1 MDIALYSPE
10 GVKPWLESLSAAFA
24 SMPSLT
30 PRPVLHAWPGAP
42 ACDYALLWRPPAA
55 FFAEQTG
62 LKAAFA
68 LGAGVD
74 SLLAAEGLPVGL
86 PLYRI
91 EDAGMADQM
100 VEYALYACLERL
112 RGFDRYRAE
121 QASRIWGQGRYAERS
136 ELRVGVLGL
145 GILGGAVARALSDF
159 GFSVSAW
166 SKSPKALPGIDCYAG
181 AEGLERTLS
190 RAELLIVLLPLC
202 HDTEGLLNEARLSM
216 LPQGAWLVNLARGR
230 LVDEKAM
237 LAALE
242 EGRLGRAMLDVFEAE
257 PLPAGHPLWSH
268 PRVSMTPHIAAI
280 TPEARAARQ
289 IAAGI
294 AALEEGR
301 QPTGRVD
308 RQAGY

>member
-10 GVKPWLESLSAAFA
+10 GVKPWLESLSAAFS
-24 SMPSLT
+24 SMPSFG
-30 PRPVLHAWPGAP
+30 PAPGLHAWPGAP

-55 FFAEQTG
+55 FFAEQTR

-74 SLLAAEGLPVGL
+74 SLLAAEGLPPGL

-112 RGFDRYRAE
+112 RGFDRYRAD
-121 QASRIWGQGRYAERS
+121 QAAGIWGEGRYAERGG
-136 ELRVGVLGL
+136 LKVGVLGL
-145 GILGGAVARALSDF
+145 GVLGGAVARALSDF

-166 SKSPKALPGIDCYAG
+166 SKSPKTLPGVACYSG
-181 AEGLERTLS
+181 PDGLERTLS
-190 RAELLIVLLPLC
+190 RSELLIVLLPLSPA
-202 HDTEGLLNEARLSM
+202 TEGLLDAAKLAM
-216 LPQGAWLVNLARGR
+216 LPYGAWLVNLARGR
-230 LVDEKAM
+230 LVRDKE
-237 LAALE
+237 LLVALDS
-242 EGRLGRAMLDVFEAE
+242 GRLGRAMLDVFDGE
-257 PLPAGHPLWSH
+257 PLPAGHPFWSH
-268 PRVSMTPHIAAI
+268 ARVCMTPHIAAI
-280 TPEARAARQ
+280 TPEAQAARQ

-301 QPTGRVD
+301 QPPGRVD
-308 RQAGY
+308 RLAGY

>member
-10 GVKPWLESLSAAFA
+10 GVQPWLAALSAAF
-24 SMPSLT
+24 SSL
-30 PRPVLHAWPGAP
+30 PMAGSPPALHSWPGAP

-55 FFAEQTG
+55 FFAEQPR

-74 SLLAAEGLPVGL
+74 SLLAAEGLPADL
-86 PLYRI
+86 AIYRI

-112 RGFDRYRAE
+112 RGFDRYRE
-121 QASRIWGQGRYAERS
+121 DQRTGRWGQGRYAERS
-136 ELRVGVLGL
+136 ALRVAVLGL
-145 GILGGAVARALSDF
+145 GALGGAVARALVAF

-166 SKSPKALPGIDCYAG
+166 SRRPKSLPGIACYAG
-181 AEGLERTLS
+181 LEGLEHTLS
-190 RAELLIVLLPLC
+190 RADLLIILLPLSRA
-202 HDTEGLLNEARLSM
+202 TEGLLNEARLSL
-216 LPQGAWLVNLARGR
+216 LPEGAWIVNLARGR
-230 LVDEKAM
+230 LVHEQDL

-242 EGRLGRAMLDVFEAE
+242 AGRIGRAMLDVFNEE
-257 PLPAGHPLWSH
+257 PVPPGHPFWTH
-268 PRVSMTPHIAAI
+268 PRVFMTPHIAAI
-280 TPEARAARQ
+280 TPEEKAARQ

-301 QPTGRVD
+301 QPSGRVD
-308 RQAGY
+308 RLAGY